1 MKIRIRSGQTAGK
14 AAAFFSLLFQLI
26 VFISFANAEDVLII
40 ANKDV
45 PADSLSK
52 NEIRSIFLGE
62 KIKWDND
69 SKITFVIL
77 KTEDYEGF
85 LREYLGNTAAQ
96 YLNYWKKMVF
106 TGKSKSPKSFKDTE
120 SLIGYIAE
128 TGGSVG
134 YLPSSAYNDKVKIIS
149 VK

>member
-1 MKIRIRSGQTAGK
+1 MKNRIKIRQMTTMIVTIFLLILVYLICVSGSY
-14 AAAFFSLLFQLI
+14 AA
-26 VFISFANAEDVLII
+26 DVLMI

-45 PADSLSK
+45 PADALSK

-62 KIKWDND
+62 KTMWGNNQ
-69 SKITFVIL
+69 KITFVIL
-77 KTEDYEGF
+77 KTAEHEVF

-106 TGKSKSPKSFKDTE
+106 TGKSKSPKSFRTAEKLVDYVSEKSGTV
-120 SLIGYIAE
+120 GYI
-128 TGGSVG
+128 
-134 YLPSSAYNDKVKIIS
+134 PSGAYNDKVKTIS

>member
-14 AAAFFSLLFQLI
+14 AAAIFSLLFQLI
-26 VFISFANAEDVLII
+26 VFISFSSAEDVLII

-45 PADSLSK
+45 PVDSLSK
-52 NEIRSIFLGE
+52 NEIRGIFLGE

-77 KTEDYEGF
+77 KTEVHDLF
-85 LREYLGNTAAQ
+85 LKEYLGNTAAQ
-96 YLNYWKKMVF
+96 YQNYWKKMVF
-106 TGKSKSPKSFKDTE
+106 TGKSKSPKSFKDAE
-120 SLIGYIAE
+120 SLMDYVAE
-128 TGGSVG
+128 TGGAVA
-134 YLPSSAYNDKVKIIS
+134 YLPASAYNDKVKIIS

>member
-1 MKIRIRSGQTAGK
+1 MKIRIRSRRRAGK
-14 AAAFFSLLFQLI
+14 AAMFFSLLLQLI
-26 VFISFANAEDVLII
+26 FFPSLSNAQDVIII

-45 PADSLSK
+45 PVDSLSR
-52 NEIRSIFLGE
+52 NEIKSIFLGE

-69 SKITFVIL
+69 RKITFVIL
-77 KTEDYEGF
+77 KTEAHDVF
-85 LREYLGNTAAQ
+85 LKEYIGNTAAQ

-120 SLIGYIAE
+120 SLIDYIAE
-128 TGGSVG
+128 TGGAVS
-134 YLPSSAYNDKVKIIS
+134 YLPASAYNDKVKIIS

>member
-1 MKIRIRSGQTAGK
+1 MTRRIVT
-14 AAAFFSLLFQLI
+14 LLFLVLVCLI
-26 VFISFANAEDVLII
+26 CISVSYAADVLII

-45 PADSLSK
+45 PADVLSK

-62 KIKWDND
+62 KTMWGKNR
-69 SKITFVIL
+69 KITFVIL
-77 KTEDYEGF
+77 KTAEHEMF

-106 TGKSKSPKSFKDTE
+106 TGKSKSPKAFRTAEKLINYVSEKTGT
-120 SLIGYIAE
+120 IGYI
-128 TGGSVG
+128 
-134 YLPSSAYNDKVKIIS
+134 PSGAYNDKVKTIS